1 MAKKQN
7 KKEKEPFLNIDGAE
21 YSVDELNDNQK
32 LMVQHLSDLNR
43 KIDSANFNLQQLQFG
58 RQAFVDALKAKVF
71 NLYAEYGAIG
81 IIVVLFAMMI
91 INLIKSQKMQNE
103 DLDKI
108 RQSIA
113 KAETK
118 MANVE
123 SVVLKMLD
131 RWNRSDE
138 ISQRHREDIVR
149 ELNDVTDDLAYLKG
163 RINGK

>member
-1 MAKKQN
+1 MI
-7 KKEKEPFLNIDGAE
+7 E
-21 YSVDELNDNQK
+21 S
-32 LMVQHLSDLNR
+32 
-43 KIDSANFNLQQLQFG
+43 
-58 RQAFVDALKAKVF
+58 KVF
-71 NLYAEYGAIG
+71 SLYAEYGAIG

-163 RINGK
+163 RINSK